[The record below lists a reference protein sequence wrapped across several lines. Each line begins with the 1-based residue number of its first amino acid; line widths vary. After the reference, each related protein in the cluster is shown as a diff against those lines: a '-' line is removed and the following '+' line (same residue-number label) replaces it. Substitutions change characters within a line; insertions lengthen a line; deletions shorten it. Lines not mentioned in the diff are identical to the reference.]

1 MICTS
6 GRCWPSGMV
15 GYSDW
20 VCSFN
25 LSQSEST
32 LSLSIYEPT
41 FRWNVALI
49 LPKDMPFSYAAAVD
63 LHYTK
68 HKSYWPVGGASEIP
82 FHMVPVIEMSGK
94 TLSVLS

>member
-1 MICTS
+1 M
-6 GRCWPSGMV
+6 
-15 GYSDW
+15 
-20 VCSFN
+20 
-25 LSQSEST
+25 
-32 LSLSIYEPT
+32 
-41 FRWNVALI
+41 ALI